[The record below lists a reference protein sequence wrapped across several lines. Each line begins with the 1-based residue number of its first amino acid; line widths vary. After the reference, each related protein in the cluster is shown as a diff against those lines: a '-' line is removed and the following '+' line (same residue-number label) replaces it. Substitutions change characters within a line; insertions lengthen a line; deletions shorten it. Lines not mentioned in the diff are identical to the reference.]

1 MSKFSIFIK
10 TAGGVIATSLA
21 LLTALRENPQIS
33 EGVDSAIEKLKSATN
48 SQNPK
53 LRFDAKIAAI
63 EAAADAVES
72 TFHDA
77 GEPEGWRRQAK
88 GLRMRGELA
97 WNASEGRA
105 RRRAMKALNRE
116 TAEVLSGVNTRL
128 IALQEESGGIEG

>member
-21 LLTALRENPQIS
+21 LLTALRENPQIA
-33 EGVDSAIEKLKSATN
+33 EGVDSAIDKLKSATN

-53 LRFDAKIAAI
+53 LRFDAKISAI
-63 EAAADAVES
+63 EAAADAVEN
-72 TFHDA
+72 TFTDA
-77 GEPEGWRRQAK
+77 SEPAGWRRQAK

-97 WNASEGRA
+97 WNASNGRT
-105 RRRAMKALNRE
+105 RRRAMKALNTE

-128 IALQEESGGIEG
+128 IALQAEGTGITG